1 MSHYQNDKILV
12 VENLLPIESCDY
24 LLNFAKNY
32 PDAFKN
38 EDQVVPAFKD
48 RTVSYKKLH
57 RSMQA
62 PYNTVERILNYA
74 RFAGQKY
81 ICERYSEFC
90 VPDNTELTIW
100 RQGDSMSPHA
110 DNCWQDDAP
119 EEYKS
124 TKHPMWYRSF
134 SGIFY
139 LNDDYEGGEIVF
151 KNLDTSIKPKK
162 GMFVGFKADLEYTHQ
177 VLPVKHADRY
187 TIAIWYSK
195 RLEYSE

>member
-1 MSHYQNDKILV
+1 MES
-12 VENLLPIESCDY
+12 LLPTESCDY
-24 LLNFAKNY
+24 LLSFAKNY
-32 PDAFKN
+32 PDAFRN
-38 EDQVVPAFKD
+38 EDQVIPAFKD

-57 RSMQA
+57 RTMQS
-62 PYNTVERILNYA
+62 PFNTVERILNYA

-100 RQGDSMSPHA
+100 RQGDSMDPHA
-110 DNCWQDDAP
+110 DNCWQEDVSDDVKAM
-119 EEYKS
+119 
-124 TKHPMWYRSF
+124 KHPTWYRDF

-151 KNLDTSIKPKK
+151 KNLNTSIKPKK
-162 GMFVGFKADLEYTHQ
+162 GMFVGFRAGLEYTHQ
-177 VLPVKHADRY
+177 VLPIKNADRY
-187 TIAIWYSK
+187 TIAIWYSR